1 MRLYSTAYVK
11 RDLAYMNQLLDAL
24 FCFNIPSEN
33 ILLLPARP
41 YHTEYKVPRINPQK
55 SPTCLYDC
63 IFVCVRVHVFVCMCL
78 CVCGGCMCMSMC
90 MCVRTYVYMYVCMHV
105 CMLD

>member
-41 YHTEYKVPRINPQK
+41 YHMEYKVPRINPQK

-78 CVCGGCMCMSMC
+78 CVCVWGLYVYEYVY
-90 MCVRTYVYMYVCMHV
+90 VRTYVCIHVDACMHA
-105 CMLD
+105 

>member
-41 YHTEYKVPRINPQK
+41 YHIEYKVPRINPQK

-63 IFVCVRVHVFVCMCL
+63 IFVCVCVCVYVFVC
-78 CVCGGCMCMSMC
+78 VWGVYVYEYVH
-90 MCVRTYVYMYVCMHV
+90 VRTYVCIHVCMHA
-105 CMLD
+105 